1 MNDEPSGVA
10 LETYPIQNSQ
20 GLYTIVKLTRSSVGK
35 VAVALLRETQT
46 YFAWHGPGI
55 TGAVRV
61 KVICESETRTT
72 PS

>member
-1 MNDEPSGVA
+1 M
-10 LETYPIQNSQ
+10 QHSQ

-35 VAVALLRETQT
+35 VAIAFLRETQA
-46 YFAWHGPGI
+46 YFARHGPGV

>member
-1 MNDEPSGVA
+1 MNDEPSGAV
-10 LETYPIQNSQ
+10 LETYPIQNSH
-20 GLYTIVKLTRSSVGK
+20 GLYTIVKLTRPSVGK